1 MKTLIIEDEK
11 IAANNLEKLLKQISP
26 KIQILDKIE
35 TIRSSVNWLL
45 NNEADLIFLD
55 IHLADGLSFKIF
67 NEIEINT
74 PVIFTTA
81 YDQYAIK
88 AFKLN
93 SVDYLLKP
101 IDIDELRQAI
111 YKFEKIHTSD
121 NSTKLDYNVI
131 VELIQNPGSSYQK
144 RFLINVG
151 SKIRSVDTE
160 NIAYFYAEDKAV
172 YICTKDKHRYIIDQT
187 IEKLETILD
196 PEFFFK
202 ISRKF
207 IIHVDAIE
215 EMHTLSKSRI
225 KIDLNPPCDSEAIVT
240 INNVSEFK
248 NWLKG
253 NNQNYKS

>member
-1 MKTLIIEDEK
+1 MNVLIIEDEK

-26 KIQILDKIE
+26 DIQILDKLE
-35 TIRSSVNWLL
+35 TIRKSVNWLS
-45 NNEADLIFLD
+45 NYKADLIFLD
-55 IHLADGLSFKIF
+55 IHLADGISFKIF
-67 NEIEINT
+67 DQIEINT

-101 IDIDELRQAI
+101 IDIDELKQSLQ
-111 YKFEKIHTSD
+111 KFEKLHSEKQSQNINY
-121 NSTKLDYNVI
+121 NSLVQ
-131 VELIQNPGSSYQK
+131 LIQNPKSAYQK

-151 SKIRSVDTE
+151 SKLKSINTE
-160 NIAYFYAEDKAV
+160 DIAYFYAEDKAV
-172 YICTKDKHRYIIDQT
+172 YLCTKDNRRYIADQT

-196 PEFFFK
+196 PEYFFK

-207 IIHVDAIE
+207 IVHVHAISA
-215 EMHTLSKSRI
+215 MHTLSKSRI
-225 KIDLNPPCDSEAIVT
+225 KIDLNPACENEAIVT

-248 NWLKG
+248 NWLMG
-253 NNQNYKS
+253 NS

>member
-1 MKTLIIEDEK
+1 MKILIIEDEK

-26 KIQILDKIE
+26 KIQVLDKLE
-35 TIRSSVNWLL
+35 TIRSSVNWLS
-45 NNEADLIFLD
+45 NNKADLIFLD

-67 NEIEINT
+67 DEIEINT
-74 PVIFTTA
+74 PIIFTTA
-81 YDQYAIK
+81 YDNYAIK

-101 IDIDELRQAI
+101 IDIDELQQAVN
-111 YKFEKIHTSD
+111 KFENIHLNNNQQIT
-121 NSTKLDYNVI
+121 DYKALIEV
-131 VELIQNPGSSYQK
+131 IQNPKSTYQK

-151 SKIRSVDTE
+151 SKIKSVDIKS
-160 NIAYFYAEDKAV
+160 IAYFYAEDKAV
-172 YICTKDKHRYIIDQT
+172 YVCTKDKHRYIIDQT

-225 KIDLNPPCDSEAIVT
+225 KIDLNPLCDPEAIVT

-253 NNQNYKS
+253 NN